1 MIDNGNLKKSFAE
14 FSSYELTKL
23 FYNSIIYATH
33 ILLLQKSQSLQT
45 KHYTVQHTGQDQYL
59 PHNKN
64 WESLELNTV
73 KQWNSM
79 DFN

>member
-1 MIDNGNLKKSFAE
+1 MVILRNHLQNLVHMNLQNCFITVL
-14 FSSYELTKL
+14 YV
-23 FYNSIIYATH
+23 TH
-33 ILLLQKSQSLQT
+33 ILLLRKSQSLQT

-59 PHNKN
+59 TYNKN

>member
-1 MIDNGNLKKSFAE
+1 M
-14 FSSYELTKL
+14 
-23 FYNSIIYATH
+23 
-33 ILLLQKSQSLQT
+33 